1 MPDTPLLL
9 LSNIIFGTLTVVLLI
24 FPQVVL
30 ALEER
35 FAPGESARMRKLW
48 GRRQKSRLRM
58 LGVVAGVIFVAGLV
72 PYFVD

>member
-9 LSNIIFGTLTVVLLI
+9 LSHIIFGTLTVVLLI

-35 FAPGESARMRKLW
+35 FAPGESARMRK
-48 GRRQKSRLRM
+48 RRQKYYRM
-58 LGVVAGVIFVAGLV
+58 LGVLTGVIFIAGLL